1 VKEIRVMIVATA
13 LVALLLFA
21 YLLAAL
27 LRPEW
32 F

>member
-1 VKEIRVMIVATA
+1 MSASEVIA
-13 LVALLLFA
+13 LIIALALFA

-27 LRPEW
+27 LRPER